1 MKYFEMVPV
10 KKRGLFWSFVRYFRY
25 GLSQMSLIK
34 EKVSFVPKRHYVA
47 ICAIFKNE
55 GMFLKEWIEYH
66 LLINSSLKN
75 GLA

>member
-34 EKVSFVPKRHYVA
+34 EDNTAMSA
-47 ICAIFKNE
+47 IYPSI
-55 GMFLKEWIEYH
+55 
-66 LLINSSLKN
+66 SSMLFPSTQ
-75 GLA
+75 